1 MCKYAPITTAD
12 ISRLVFHTA
21 LSLLLPRWPPHDFAL
36 DFEQK
41 ATAGHQPPA
50 GSIAVLQFTHPFCII
65 QPQNTLFFFFF
76 FNMEIAMHL
85 KKASLHR
92 QAQHRSNTNFPVVQ
106 QSNTF
111 CLNKALPHRRAHPPT
126 SKHAAGLSVNET
138 SFGTSITGS

>member
-1 MCKYAPITTAD
+1 MCKCRILHFRAFLSPALNVTTGACNGFTLTVLPETSPPQD
-12 ISRLVFHTA
+12 SSGELSGSWNISVGFLV
-21 LSLLLPRWPPHDFAL
+21 
-36 DFEQK
+36 
-41 ATAGHQPPA
+41 
-50 GSIAVLQFTHPFCII
+50 
-65 QPQNTLFFFFF
+65 FFF

-126 SKHAAGLSVNET
+126 SKHAAGLSIQMRKKLCPE
-138 SFGTSITGS
+138 GTE